1 MATENGA
8 VELGIQSLSAGAK
21 QGQETG
27 GGASEGMFL
36 KPGLGRFLTGKSV
49 PKVFFARC
57 MRDLGMGVIC
67 GWSWVDSRAR
77 MKPLLEGRGRWEASI
92 SGCWDS
98 LQR

>member
-21 QGQETG
+21 QGQETE

-49 PKVFFARC
+49 PKVFFC
-57 MRDLGMGVIC
+57 TVHEGFGNGGNLWVELG
-67 GWSWVDSRAR
+67 
-77 MKPLLEGRGRWEASI
+77 
-92 SGCWDS
+92 
-98 LQR
+98 